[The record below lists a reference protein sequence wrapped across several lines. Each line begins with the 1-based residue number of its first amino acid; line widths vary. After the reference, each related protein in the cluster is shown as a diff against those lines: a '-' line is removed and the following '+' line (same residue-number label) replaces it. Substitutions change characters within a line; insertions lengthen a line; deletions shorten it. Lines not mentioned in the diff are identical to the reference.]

1 MIKLKVEKSELDNLF
16 GEIKHDTFQKALTE
30 HWKVS
35 GQNVYAQSVCW
46 LFCWAKTG
54 MNSQN
59 AMEQSRQVFDR
70 IFQSVT
76 FSDFDQKV
84 PHEWAREARY
94 RTENIEK
101 ELESLLTEKQN
112 INKMPHTRKSKY
124 VNDNFEH
131 KKEFEK
137 YRVNKNNLKGFVA
150 AEFFLQK
157 LETIE
162 NGFYISPRTNLHCY
176 YKDRYLFY
184 LHSFSQFSIKI
195 RQQFNNIIN
204 KGTYDYSARFFDILM
219 SMISLNDKGISMS
232 EVGICTFEIGNS
244 DSADKF
250 FDIIYK
256 AMQQIAKEIDCNS
269 KEKQEEDFEQEV
281 SEAQRL
287 TSEERLNKIRNYPE
301 YPSVS
306 EKKAV
311 TFNRNPYVVAEVLE
325 RANGKCEFCNQVA
338 PFNRVTDGT
347 PFLEVH
353 HIISLSDGGKDTI
366 ENAIA
371 LCPNCHRGAH
381 YGGYE
386 IERTKNASR

>member
-1 MIKLKVEKSELDNLF
+1 MVKLKVEKSELEKLF
-16 GEIKHDTFQKALTE
+16 GEISHDTFQKALTE
-30 HWKVS
+30 HWIVNE
-35 GQNVYAQSVCW
+35 QYVTAQSVCW

-59 AMEQSRQVFDR
+59 AMKQSRQVFDR

-84 PHEWAREARY
+84 PHEWARVARY

-101 ELESLLTEKQN
+101 ELNDLLIGNQIVRKNLTDK
-112 INKMPHTRKSKY
+112 KSKY
-124 VNDNFEH
+124 ANADFEH
-131 KKEFEK
+131 TKEFEN
-137 YRVNKNNLKGFVA
+137 YRTNKNNLKGFAA
-150 AEFFLQK
+150 AERFLLR
-157 LETIE
+157 LETIA

-184 LHSFSQFSIKI
+184 LHGFSQFSIKI

-204 KGTYDYSARFFDILM
+204 KGTYDYSFRFFDILK
-219 SMISLNDKGISMS
+219 SMINLNDGGISIS
-232 EVGICTFEIGNS
+232 DVGICTLEIGNS
-244 DSADKF
+244 DNADKF
-250 FDIIYK
+250 FDIVYK
-256 AMQQIAKEIDCNS
+256 VMQDIAIEIDSNS
-269 KEKQEEDFEQEV
+269 KEKYEDDFEEKVTKALQ
-281 SEAQRL
+281 L
-287 TSEERLNKIRNYPE
+287 TSEERLSKINNYPE
-301 YPSVS
+301 YPSAS

-325 RANGKCEFCNQVA
+325 RANGKCEFCNQFA
-338 PFNRVTDGT
+338 PFNRISDGT

-353 HIISLSDGGKDTI
+353 HIKSLSDGGKDTI

-386 IERTKNASR
+386 IKNASA